1 MGLFVAIEG
10 GDGSGKRTHAGLLKD
25 FLESTGKDVFEI
37 SFPRYGKAS
46 ARYAGR
52 YLDGQYGQIGDI
64 HPDLSSMIYAIDR
77 FAATEEIEAALN
89 KPNSV
94 VIADRYIASNLAHQG
109 ANPRLQSDDDRH
121 KFYNEIK
128 ELEFTLLGITR
139 PNLNIVLVMPTN
151 IAQENVDKKGQDAN
165 RTYTDKKRDILE
177 ADANHLERA
186 KANFEELCQLYP
198 EEFVEVKCTNP
209 DGNLRSIDDIQAEI
223 RQHVTSHL

>member
-1 MGLFVAIEG
+1 MGLFIAIEG
-10 GDGSGKRTHAGLLKD
+10 GDGSGKRTHAGLLKEY
-25 FLESTGKDVFEI
+25 LESTGKEVFEI

-52 YLDGQYGQIGDI
+52 YLDGQYGEMKDI
-64 HPDLSSMIYAIDR
+64 HPDLSSMIYAVDR
-77 FAATEEIEAALN
+77 FAATEEIETALN

-109 ANPRLQSDDDRH
+109 ANPRLQSDDERH

-128 ELEFTLLGITR
+128 ELEFTLLGISR

-151 IAQENVDKKGQDAN
+151 IAQENVDKKDDGAN

-177 ADANHLERA
+177 ADASHLERA
-186 KANFEELCQLYP
+186 KANFEELCRLYP

-209 DGNLRSIDDIQAEI
+209 DGSLRTIDDIQTEV
-223 RQHVTSHL
+223 RQLVATYL